1 MTTDSPVRS
10 RGQEGHGN
18 RPGEGPHPGP
28 RVRWRGAGVAST
40 LLLLVLALPLGA
52 RAQTTCTESSVA
64 VTGAVTG
71 TPDLAG
77 LVADCTTLLGLKDT
91 LRGTAPLNWAEGL
104 AMTSWDGI
112 IDSYQTSIAG
122 DPPRV
127 TGLNLHDNALS
138 GPLPAALGGLTVLT
152 EMRLHGAAGG
162 RGGVYREPVWVPC
175 APGAKGVL
183 AASTGRERNSK
194 DSN

>member
-10 RGQEGHGN
+10 RGQEGQGN

-28 RVRWRGAGVAST
+28 RVRWRSAGLAST

-52 RAQTTCTESSVA
+52 RAQTPCTEGSLA

-71 TPDLAG
+71 TPTPNVAG
-77 LVADCTTLLGLKDT
+77 LAEDCTTLLGLKEA
-91 LRGTAPLNWAEGL
+91 LRGTATLNWAEDL

-112 IDSYQTSIAG
+112 IDSYVTSIAG

-127 TGLNLHDNALS
+127 TGLNLRDKALS
-138 GPLPAALGGLTVLT
+138 GIIPPELGQLSALTSLYLDINDGVETNDNNLSGAIPKELGQLTATSRVCT
-152 EMRLHGAAGG
+152 
-162 RGGVYREPVWVPC
+162 
-175 APGAKGVL
+175 
-183 AASTGRERNSK
+183 STTTI
-194 DSN
+194 